1 MEGIIARMNFAKNC
15 AITTHTSS
23 IIYTKKW
30 EKLQGVMIDPQGWH
44 LRHEI
49 KRIRTLI
56 KTP

>member
-1 MEGIIARMNFAKNC
+1 MRIIMARINFAKNC

-49 KRIRTLI
+49 KRIKL
-56 KTP
+56 

>member
-1 MEGIIARMNFAKNC
+1 MMKIITARINFAKNC

-23 IIYTKKW
+23 IVCSKKW

-49 KRIRTLI
+49 KRIKL
-56 KTP
+56 